1 MISKYIYKN
10 IYDIQKM
17 FDLDS
22 NLVMAILIYLGSCY
36 VFYTYKHEKMF
47 DESGRFKTFG
57 LHKDETVYPYWLV
70 TTLIGLSS
78 YYFLVI
84 RNNHI

>member
-1 MISKYIYKN
+1 MV
-10 IYDIQKM
+10 D
-17 FDLDS
+17 FDS
-22 NLVMAILIYLGSCY
+22 NLVLAIIIYLCACY
-36 VFYTYKHEKMF
+36 ILFNYKHSKMF
-47 DESGRFKTFG
+47 DENGDFKSFG
-57 LHKDETVYPYWLV
+57 LNKDETVFPYWLV